1 MTISALANEIVYDGD
16 GVTVSFGVPF
26 EFDTAADLKV
36 FVTDTVTGAV
46 QPLSSG
52 FSIVGTQ
59 VVFVTA
65 PVATAKITILDDP
78 DLTQPTDYTNLDA
91 FPAESHERALD
102 RVTRLVKRLHQKWT
116 RTLKF
121 PDGDIIIDGTV
132 SSTVNRR
139 GKYLFFNLVT
149 GALEYATAIIGQTL
163 SQSTISQFLNP
174 QTADEILA
182 GVTPTNMAYLPND
195 ARRYGAT
202 FDGAT
207 NDTTALNTT
216 INIAKQTLHGAV
228 GNVVNMPLGTA
239 VIASTLTLPNDVR
252 FQGTNKNG
260 SILQAISTWNTGAYP
275 FMLNPNN
282 GASSMFDSLLQDM
295 TVDCANIVGLGGIKS
310 DAWQNNSGPRRCL
323 IWRFTTY
330 GILYANAGYA
340 ISGGA
345 DILPH
350 EDIEVYGS
358 DTNTPTA
365 GIKVEQISSVG
376 NCVLHINRAV
386 IAGGV
391 GHYLPRGIDIVY
403 DSSVLNKVH
412 FEQCTTGLYLD
423 GIGTHVMINCAAA
436 NTVTNLVEIAATFR
450 GSLTMIGCR
459 RGSATN
465 FIKDNRVGGLGTPAS
480 VDIPFL
486 QIGPGNAYSISGITQ
501 AANAVVTLN
510 SVAVSNPVVVGAQL
524 NFSGAAGMT
533 QINGLRGTVS
543 AIGGSTGAWTATT
556 NINSSGFSAYTSGGV
571 VATPANRGVSAPNTA
586 SAWCTFDGTKT
597 GTNAPNNGF
606 NVKSVTR
613 NSAGNY
619 SVNFENALLAS
630 NSQAI
635 AVTAAG
641 LTAYSINNAG
651 PATGFAQFIVEVLSV
666 SAGAM
671 VATPTDNG
679 FITFICFGL
688 GT

>member
-1 MTISALANEIVYDGD
+1 MAILFSPYLRAADQANNPIPGAFLSFFKTGTSTLQPIWSEFTLTIPLANPVQADGN
-16 GVTVSFGVPF
+16 GVWP
-26 EFDTAADLKV
+26 A
-36 FVTDTVTGAV
+36 
-46 QPLSSG
+46 
-52 FSIVGTQ
+52 IW
-59 VVFVTA
+59 
-65 PVATAKITILDDP
+65 LDDALPAYKAVLQYP
-78 DLTQPTDYTNLDA
+78 DANNPSIPGAIVSGPNGTIDPYNAGFNAAGQLALLQP
-91 FPAESHERALD
+91 
-102 RVTRLVKRLHQKWT
+102 V
-116 RTLKF
+116 
-121 PDGDIIIDGTV
+121 
-132 SSTVNRR
+132 
-139 GKYLFFNLVT
+139 
-149 GALEYATAIIGQTL
+149 
-163 SQSTISQFLNP
+163 LNP
-174 QTADEILA
+174 ITASEQQA
-182 GVTPTNMAYLPND
+182 GVTPTNYAYPSIQP
-195 ARRYGAT
+195 ARYGAK
-202 FDGAT
+202 FDNAT
-207 NDTTALNTT
+207 DDTAALNQS
-216 INIAKQTLHGAV
+216 ILVAKQNVHGAV
-228 GNVVNMPLGTA
+228 GNVVDLPLGTA
-239 VIASTLTLPNDVR
+239 VLTSEVMLPNDVR
-252 FQGTNKNG
+252 FLGTNKNG
-260 SILQAISTWNTGAYP
+260 SILRAVSGWNSGTYP
-275 FMLNPNN
+275 FMLRANN
-282 GASSMFDSLLQDM
+282 APFSMFDSILESL
-295 TVDCANIVGLGGIKS
+295 TVDCNNVAGLGAIQS

-323 IWRFTTY
+323 IYQFTTY
-330 GILYANAGYA
+330 GILYTNAGYS

-358 DTNTPTA
+358 DAITPAA

-376 NCVLHINRAV
+376 NCVLDIRRGV
-386 IAGGV
+386 IAGGA
-391 GHYLPRGIDIVY
+391 GNFLPRGIDIVY
-403 DSSVLNKVH
+403 DSSILEKVH

-436 NTVTNLVEIAATFR
+436 DTVTNLVEIAATFR

-465 FIKDNRVGGLGTPAS
+465 FIKDNRVGGFGTPTS
-480 VDIPFL
+480 IDIPFL

-501 AANAVVTLN
+501 AASAVVTLN

-571 VATPANRGVSAPNTA
+571 VATPANRGISAPNTA

-671 VATPTDNG
+671 VATPTDNA
-679 FITFICFGL
+679 FLTFICFGL

>member
-1 MTISALANEIVYDGD
+1 MPATATDRLQGLTTSVAVKPPCVAVTSFDIPLSGLFTVGSVALAEGD
-16 GVTVSFGVPF
+16 RVLVR
-26 EFDTAADLKV
+26 AQ
-36 FVTDTVTGAV
+36 TDASENGIYNA
-46 QPLSSG
+46 SSG
-52 FSIVGTQ
+52 DWT
-59 VVFVTA
+59 
-65 PVATAKITILDDP
+65 
-78 DLTQPTDYTNLDA
+78 
-91 FPAESHERALD
+91 RALD
-102 RVTRLVKRLHQKWT
+102 FDGARDVVTGTLVVVRNGVADGVFFEVT
-116 RTLKF
+116 TL
-121 PDGDIIIDGTV
+121 GDIVIGTTPIAF
-132 SSTVNRR
+132 SLRDDPQIT
-139 GKYLFFNLVT
+139 
-149 GALEYATAIIGQTL
+149 YA
-163 SQSTISQFLNP
+163 QSLTEIS
-174 QTADEILA
+174 A
-182 GVTPTNMAYLPND
+182 GVTPSNTHYDLIDN
-195 ARRYGAT
+195 RRYGAL
-202 FDGAT
+202 FD
-207 NDTTALNTT
+207 NVSDDTTALNKA
-216 INIAKQTLHGAV
+216 IAVAAQTFNGAV
-228 GNVVNMPLGTA
+228 GNVVQLPLGTA
-239 VIASTLTLPNDVR
+239 VLTAQVTLPNDVR
-252 FQGTNKNG
+252 FLGTNKNG
-260 SILQAISTWNTGAYP
+260 SIFRASNLWNSGTYP
-275 FMLNPNN
+275 FMLRAVN
-282 GASSMFDSLLQDM
+282 GASSMFDSILESL
-295 TVDCANIVGLGGIKS
+295 TVDCNNVAGLGAIQS
-310 DAWQNNSGPRRCL
+310 DAWQNNCGPRRCL
-323 IWRFTTY
+323 IYRFTTY
-330 GILYANAGYA
+330 GILYRQAGYA

-358 DTNTPTA
+358 DTVTPTA

-436 NTVTNLVEIAATFR
+436 DTVTNLVEIAATFR

-486 QIGPGNAYSISGITQ
+486 QIGPVNAYSISGITQ
-501 AANAVVTLN
+501 AASAVVTLN

-571 VATPANRGVSAPNTA
+571 VATPANRGISAPNTA
-586 SAWCTFDGTKT
+586 VALCTFDGTKT
-597 GTNAPNNGF
+597 GTNAPTSGF

-619 SVNFENALLAS
+619 TVNFDNALLAS
-630 NSQAI
+630 NSQVI
-635 AVTAAG
+635 SVTAAG
-641 LTAYSINNAG
+641 LSAYCINNQG
-651 PATGFAQFIVEVLSV
+651 PAAGFAQFIVEALTV

-671 VATPTDNG
+671 VATPTDSS
-679 FITFICFGL
+679 FITFLCFGS